1 MSGTTAPKVVQG
13 AAEAAWS
20 AHAPRLAGA
29 PAAELQRVT
38 TARIARAGCRVLRA
52 GGRGFLRLRRRWV
65 RAALA
70 PRARS
75 ITSGGLLLLGSIMIP
90 LTFHQAEGCPTRAR
104 STRAHN
110 GRQEEEEAG
119 PPAGGGG
126 ALCRRGVAAPGRE
139 PAACSCDAR
148 PRTWQRRRRD
158 APRGKAAAVYV
169 CALRVCMCVE
179 GAPGARACAA
189 RGAGRMLDLEDT
201 PLRLS
206 SGAVG
211 TRVGRAR
218 ARAAE
223 GALRRVGPLVV
234 VALEHLGVWKGGS
247 TRRVPG
253 QGREPRTPG

>member
-90 LTFHQAEGCPTRAR
+90 LTFRQAEGCPTRAR

-126 ALCRRGVAAPGRE
+126 ALCRRGVRLDRATR
-139 PAACSCDAR
+139 
-148 PRTWQRRRRD
+148 
-158 APRGKAAAVYV
+158 
-169 CALRVCMCVE
+169 LRSY
-179 GAPGARACAA
+179 
-189 RGAGRMLDLEDT
+189 L
-201 PLRLS
+201 
-206 SGAVG
+206 
-211 TRVGRAR
+211 
-218 ARAAE
+218 
-223 GALRRVGPLVV
+223 
-234 VALEHLGVWKGGS
+234 
-247 TRRVPG
+247 TRRAVRQRGFSRCSSWDPAPEDL
-253 QGREPRTPG
+253 GRTHPPRALSTSPTK

>member
-75 ITSGGLLLLGSIMIP
+75 ITSGGLLLL
-90 LTFHQAEGCPTRAR
+90 AEGCPTRAR